1 MKRRFVWLNHVDSN
15 GGPMARHRPSFTPTA
30 RLRTSR
36 RRPSPTSPPPSG
48 DPIAGTLTYS
58 GATLSLSTVTGNTF
72 STQWSNI
79 NIPIDV
85 GPNTA
90 YVWFT
95 GSLYT
100 APSTQ
105 DATAWTFA
113 N

>member
-1 MKRRFVWLNHVDSN
+1 MSIQTAGLWRVTDRALHQRRDSVR
-15 GGPMARHRPSFTPTA
+15 AADDH
-30 RLRTSR
+30 LQHH
-36 RRPSPTSPPPSG
+36 PPSG

-85 GPNTA
+85 GHNTA
-90 YVWFT
+90 YVGFT

>member
-1 MKRRFVWLNHVDSN
+1 MAQSCRFKRRAY
-15 GGPMARHRPSFTPTA
+15 GA
-30 RLRTSR
+30 
-36 RRPSPTSPPPSG
+36 SPTGLYTNGETPYEPQTTISNINPTSG
-48 DPIAGTLTYS
+48 DPIASTLTYS
-58 GATLSLSTVTGNTF
+58 GTTLSLSTVTGNTF

-79 NIPIDV
+79 NIPTDV
-85 GPNTA
+85 GANTA
-90 YVWFT
+90 YVGLT